1 MLTKAPRGTKDVLP
15 AESYKWQYIEQ
26 VIKNICSNYGFKEI
40 RTPGF
45 EHTELFLRGVGEST
59 DIVRKEM
66 YTFTDKGGR
75 SITLKPE
82 GTSPTVR
89 AFIEH
94 NLYAETQPTK
104 LYYITPVYRYERPQS
119 GRLREHHQFGV
130 EMFGAKDASADA
142 EIISVAM
149 TLLKQLGL
157 NNLELHIN
165 SIGCPTCRKSY
176 NNILKE
182 FISKNLDN
190 LCSDCKVR
198 YEINPLRVLDCKV
211 DSCKNIM
218 NDAPLIVDY
227 LCDDC
232 KAHFEDLKG
241 YLTISGYDFRVDPKI
256 VRGLDYYTRTAFE
269 IISKDIGAQSTVCGG
284 GRYDG
289 LVEECGGPSMPGVG
303 FGMGLERLIL
313 TLEQNDIKLPEP
325 QGPDLF
331 IAYTGNE
338 AKTYTFALANKLRFN
353 GIKVERDNLDR
364 SLKAQMKYANKIN
377 AKFVVI
383 IGEQEMTENKVKL
396 KNMFDG
402 TEVEIKV
409 DEIEDKIKNM

>member
-1 MLTKAPRGTKDVLP
+1 MLTKAPRGTKDILP
-15 AESYKWQYIEQ
+15 SESYKWQYIEQ
-26 VIKNICSNYGFKEI
+26 VIRNICGNYGFKEI

-82 GTSPTVR
+82 GTSPAVR

-104 LYYITPVYRYERPQS
+104 IYYITPVYRYERPQS

-130 EMFGAKDASADA
+130 EMFGASVASADA
-142 EIISVAM
+142 EIISIAM

-157 NNLELHIN
+157 NNIELHIN
-165 SIGCPTCRKSY
+165 SIGCPVCRKNY
-176 NNILKE
+176 NNMLKK
-182 FISKNLDN
+182 FIGENIDN
-190 LCSDCKVR
+190 LCDDCKVR
-198 YEINPLRVLDCKV
+198 YELNPLRVLDCKV

-218 NDAPLIVDY
+218 KGAPLIIDY

-232 KAHFEDLKG
+232 MAHFEDLKG
-241 YLTISGYDFRVDPKI
+241 YLASSGYDFIVDPKI

-269 IISKDIGAQSTVCGG
+269 IISKDIGSQGTICGG

-289 LVEECGGPSMPGVG
+289 LVEDCGGPSMPGVG

-313 TLEQNDIKLPEP
+313 TLEQNGIKLPKP
-325 QGPDLF
+325 QGVDLF
-331 IAYTGNE
+331 VAYAGNE
-338 AKTYTFALANKLRFN
+338 AKAYTFALANKLRLN
-353 GIKVERDNLDR
+353 GVKVERDNLDR
-364 SLKAQMKYANKIN
+364 SLKAQMKYANKID

-383 IGEQEMTENKVKL
+383 IGEQEIVDNKAKL
-396 KNMFDG
+396 KNMIDG
-402 TEVEIKV
+402 SEIEVKI
-409 DEIEDKIKNM
+409 DEIEDKIKNI